1 MPGTRLIVVLVLLI
15 CLVISYHGI
24 LKPLY
29 SNLVVPLITWAANF
43 FSKKLEKTPLEKEEE
58 ALRAAKEE
66 VKAVEI
72 QRERIKFEKQAMRIR
87 NSIIEEEFEEVDEKH
102 TGSRSK
108 L

>member
-29 SNLVVPLITWAANF
+29 NNLIVPLITWAVHL
-43 FSKKLEKTPLEKEEE
+43 FSKKLEKTSLEKEEE
-58 ALRAAKEE
+58 ALQAAKEE
-66 VKAVEI
+66 IKAVEI
-72 QRERIKFEKQAMRIR
+72 QRERVKIEKQAMRIR

-102 TGSRSK
+102 TRSK